1 MWPIRSLAWISALT
15 ASSQAK
21 KSCFDVRMGIWVTLG
36 KVLERV
42 GEGEERREVREEERE
57 DGCGGG
63 YAGGSGGGGKRV
75 VGKPDRGSEGGRGK
89 D

>member
-1 MWPIRSLAWISALT
+1 
-15 ASSQAK
+15 
-21 KSCFDVRMGIWVTLG
+21 MGIWVTLG

-42 GEGEERREVREEERE
+42 GEGEERREVREEECE

-63 YAGGSGGGGKRV
+63 YAGGAGGGGKRV